1 MNIECFNRV
10 NYSPKL
16 RRYLLEV
23 PLHRFTEEVY
33 FYQYEVQKGEEMRLD
48 LIMQS
53 IYNNP
58 DSYSDVDVILYINGI
73 DNPLNI
79 REGQIILYADL
90 ENLSKFRYTERGS
103 TAKVQ
108 NIKQSLAIVNKSTR
122 TDKNRTKFIE
132 ESYTLPPTVL
142 SKSEPAVRMDSQ
154 NIIVGG
160 LR

>member
-1 MNIECFNRV
+1 MDIECFNRV
-10 NYSPKL
+10 NYSRKEK
-16 RRYLLEV
+16 RYLLEV
-23 PLHRFTEEVY
+23 PLHKFSLDVS

-48 LIMQS
+48 LIMDS

-58 DSYSDVDVILYINGI
+58 ESYKDVDVILYINGI

-79 REGQIILYADL
+79 RAGQVIIYADL
-90 ENLSKFRYTERGS
+90 ENLSKFRYTEKGE
-103 TAKVQ
+103 TARVQ

-142 SKSEPAVRMDSQ
+142 SKSEPSVRIDSK

>member
-1 MNIECFNRV
+1 MNITSISTVSDDGSNYWNFFSPNIGFNA
-10 NYSPKL
+10 STDL
-16 RRYLLEV
+16 
-23 PLHRFTEEVY
+23 
-33 FYQYEVQKGEEMRLD
+33 YEYTVQKYEEMRIDSVML
-48 LIMQS
+48 S
-53 IYNNP
+53 IYP
-58 DSYSDVDVILYINGI
+58 DYNAALADVDVILYINGI

-79 REGQIILYADL
+79 RAGQIIIYADL
-90 ENLSKFRYTERGS
+90 ENLNRFRYTENGE

-132 ESYTLPPTVL
+132 ENYTLPPTVL
-142 SKSEPAVRMDSQ
+142 SKSEPSVRIDSK

>member
-10 NYSPKL
+10 NYSAKQK
-16 RRYLLEV
+16 RYLLEV
-23 PLHRFTEEVY
+23 PLHKFSLSVY

-53 IYNNP
+53 IYNDP
-58 DSYSDVDVILYINGI
+58 DSYKDADVILYINGI

-79 REGQIILYADL
+79 RDGQIILYTDL
-90 ENLSKFRYTERGS
+90 ENLAKFRYTEKGS

-108 NIKQSLAIVNKSTR
+108 NIKQSLAVVNKSTR

-132 ESYTLPPTVL
+132 ENYTLPPTVL
-142 SKSEPAVRMDSQ
+142 NKSEPSVRIDSQ
-154 NIIVGG
+154 SIIVGG